1 MALICWF
8 SFPTKSFVSPL
19 YIFIWLIGSGKP
31 ARTHT
36 AILWGT
42 VSQGQDTKEFFTG
55 FLMSKTCCQLPT
67 DGNVLIDSKEVSQH
81 KYIDPIF
88 EKSLMDFNC
97 PFSKL
102 TLFTC
107 CLRRKH
113 IWGVLLGEN
122 VVVVFQF
129 LTYVQLFLTPWT
141 AAYQASLSS
150 TISQSLLK
158 LMSSELVM
166 PSRHLI
172 LCILLLP
179 SIFPGIR
186 VFSDGS
192 APHISWPKF
201 WSFSF
206 SISPSNEYSGL
217 ISFRI
222 DGFDL
227 SVV

>member
-42 VSQGQDTKEFFTG
+42 VSQGQDTKKFFTG

-67 DGNVLIDSKEVSQH
+67 DGNVLLDSKEVSQH
-81 KYIDPIF
+81 RYIDPIF

-102 TLFTC
+102 TLFTY

-113 IWGVLLGEN
+113 ILGVLLGEN
-122 VVVVFQF
+122 VVVFQF

-172 LCILLLP
+172 LCLLLLP

-192 APHISWPKF
+192 APHIRWPKF
-201 WSFSF
+201 GASASVSVLPMNIQGWF
-206 SISPSNEYSGL
+206 PLELMGL
-217 ISFRI
+217 IS
-222 DGFDL
+222 L
-227 SVV
+227 